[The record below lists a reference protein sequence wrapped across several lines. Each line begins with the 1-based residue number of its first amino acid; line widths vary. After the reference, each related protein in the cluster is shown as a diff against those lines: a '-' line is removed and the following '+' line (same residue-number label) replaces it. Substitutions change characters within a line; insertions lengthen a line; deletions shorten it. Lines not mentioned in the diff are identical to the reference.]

1 MGGLVV
7 GAPPEDALRSRDFA
21 LALLCI
27 TVSCSSPPT
36 AEYRVTRSPTR
47 SGEFA
52 VSVTLRQTSRDSL
65 VLQGY
70 ASDPILR
77 VSDVRASGPD
87 RRPLPVRIGAVPVPG
102 GEARD
107 SLPRVVVRGPLP
119 SSVTI
124 RYSVQPGKREGDAH
138 VGFTGR
144 CYGYSGERFALV
156 TGRDL
161 FLVPQ
166 PAEAVGR
173 IRVGFS
179 LPQGWSAFTPWRP
192 EGDHWRTDVHGRL
205 AAEHLISASLG
216 LGRFRERSF
225 QAGRT
230 RFRFAFESSI
240 GAAEERDASEQLE
253 RAVDYVRARF
263 GRDLGPSYTTI
274 VAPDTPEGDEIVG
287 EAWGSGQGRSLAPLT
302 PVRIHDFAADLIGA
316 YTRYAP
322 YRTEIGRPDEY
333 WLVDGITGW
342 YSWRAVAAAGRLTDD
357 DVRRS
362 FAQGYLT
369 SFYANGIE
377 QNLENLYTSAKSTP
391 LARAELAPF
400 VLIHLDHELRAT
412 PGGAGG
418 FDRILPTLYRGTTAP
433 SLWATLP
440 GGASLWRFFRSNF
453 ARGGALAPVESYFS
467 LTPTQPGPTPP
478 GGPAVRRLTLVYT
491 GNSAGFLETCGCKVN
506 QSGGMARRAT
516 ILSRLRHAHPNVL
529 LLDAGSSF
537 SRPEDERRPDFF
549 TEQEQRF
556 YLKIMDSMG
565 YGAAAIG
572 MNELTF
578 GLPYFRSVAKDI
590 RTPYLVANVRQ
601 DGLPIAPADTVLRS
615 GGLRVDVVGLF
626 EPPRV
631 SASDALF
638 EEQASRWT
646 IEDPIRTLRRGLPEW
661 RRRADLVVVMGRL
674 TPSTIRRMIAECP
687 GVDVILST
695 DEDAPTHRQVGE
707 RVELHNQD
715 PSGFI
720 GRTLVLYT
728 PIHNYGLS
736 SAELGLDA
744 GGRIASASIQDHW
757 LREDVPDDPVVRRRM
772 NRFYDEVGRLD
783 AAQASVTPPFANV
796 PERFHEAYVG
806 AAKCEGCHE
815 SEYTQWKTTKH
826 ASAYKTLLDVHRHYQ
841 PRCVSCH
848 VVGYGSPTGYR
859 VGAPEEPLANVQ
871 CEICHGPGAA
881 HADAPARTN
890 IHRLVPAAVCEECH
904 TPDHSDRFVYTEQV
918 PKVRHDFFPKD
929 ARPALAVGSR

>member
-1 MGGLVV
+1 M
-7 GAPPEDALRSRDFA
+7 RSRRFA
-21 LALLCI
+21 LAVLFI
-27 TVSCSSPPT
+27 TASCSSAPT
-36 AEYRVTRSPTR
+36 ADYRVTRSPTGSR
-47 SGEFA
+47 EFA
-52 VSVTLRQTSRDSL
+52 VSVTVRPAPRDSL

-77 VSDVRASGPD
+77 VSDLQASGPD
-87 RRPLPVRIGAVPVPG
+87 GRALPVQIGADPIPG
-102 GEARD
+102 GDTRD
-107 SLPRVVVRGPLP
+107 SLARVVVRGPLP
-119 SSVTI
+119 TSVTI
-124 RYSVQPGKREGDAH
+124 RYRVWPGSREGDAH
-138 VGFTGR
+138 MGFTGR
-144 CYGYSGERFALV
+144 CYGYAGDRFALV

-166 PAEAVGR
+166 PAEALGR
-173 IRVGFS
+173 IQVGFS
-179 LPQGWSAFTPWRP
+179 LPRGWSAFTPWRH
-192 EGDHWRTDVHGRL
+192 EGDHWRTDIQGRL

-216 LGRFRERSF
+216 LGRFRERTF
-225 QAGRT
+225 QAGGT

-240 GAAEERDASEQLE
+240 GTNEEHDASESLE
-253 RAVDYVRARF
+253 RAAGFVHARF

-274 VAPDTPEGDEIVG
+274 IAPDTPEGDEIVG
-287 EAWGSGQGRSLAPLT
+287 EAWATGQGRSLAPLT

-322 YRTEIGRPDEY
+322 YRTEIRSPDEY

-342 YSWRAVAAAGRLTDD
+342 YSWRAVAAAGRITED
-357 DVRRS
+357 DVSRS
-362 FAQGYLT
+362 FAQGYVT
-369 SFYANGIE
+369 SFYAPGIE
-377 QNLENLYTSAKSTP
+377 QDLENVYSSTKSAP
-391 LARAELAPF
+391 LARAVLAPF

-412 PGGAGG
+412 RGGAGG
-418 FDRILPTLYRGTTAP
+418 FDRILPELYRGPTAP

-440 GGASLWRFFRSNF
+440 GGPGLWRFFRSNF
-453 ARGGALAPVESYFS
+453 ARGGALAPVESYFA
-467 LTPTQPGPTPP
+467 LTPTQPGPTPA
-478 GGPAVRRLTLVYT
+478 GGPAVRRLTLVTT

-516 ILSRLRHAHPNVL
+516 VLNQLRRKHPNVL
-529 LLDAGSSF
+529 LLDAGNSF
-537 SRPEDERRPDFF
+537 RQPEDERRPDFF
-549 TEQEQRF
+549 AEQEQRF
-556 YLKIMDSMG
+556 YLRLQESMG

-572 MNELTF
+572 MNEMAF
-578 GLPYFRSVAKDI
+578 GLQYFRSMAQDMK
-590 RTPYLVANVRQ
+590 TPYLIANVRQ

-626 EPPRV
+626 ETPRV
-631 SASDALF
+631 SATDALF

-646 IEDPIRTLRRGLPEW
+646 IEDPIQTVRRGLPEW
-661 RRRADLVVVMGRL
+661 RRRADLVVIMGRL
-674 TPSTIRRMIAECP
+674 TPTTIRRMVAECP

-695 DEDAPTHRQVGE
+695 DEDAPTHRQVGG

-715 PSGFI
+715 PSGFV

-744 GGRIASASIQDHW
+744 GGRIASASIEDHW

-783 AAQASVTPPFANV
+783 AAQASVTPPFAND

-826 ASAYKTLLDVHRHYQ
+826 ASAYKTLLDAHRHYQ

-859 VGAPEEPLANVQ
+859 VGAPEDPLANVQ
-871 CEICHGPGAA
+871 CEVCHGPGAA

-890 IHRLVPAAVCEECH
+890 IHRLVPAAVCVECH
-904 TPDHSDRFVYTEQV
+904 SPDHSDHFVYAEKV
-918 PKVRHDFFPKD
+918 PKVRHDYFSKE
-929 ARPALAVGSR
+929 AGPAVVAAGSR